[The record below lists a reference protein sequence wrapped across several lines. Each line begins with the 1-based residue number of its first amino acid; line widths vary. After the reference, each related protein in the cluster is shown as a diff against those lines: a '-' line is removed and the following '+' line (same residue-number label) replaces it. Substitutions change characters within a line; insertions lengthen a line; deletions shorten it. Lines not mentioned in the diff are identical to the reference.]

1 MRKKLVCPLAAVFAA
16 AVLASPV
23 LASPV
28 LAAHGGKA
36 GSTIIAYRN

>member
-1 MRKKLVCPLAAVFAA
+1 MWKKLGCSLVAVFAA
-16 AVLASPV
+16 VV

>member
-1 MRKKLVCPLAAVFAA
+1 MRKKLACFLVAAFAA
-16 AVLASPV
+16 AV

-36 GSTIIAYRN
+36 GSTIVASRN

>member
-1 MRKKLVCPLAAVFAA
+1 MRKKLVCSLVAMVSA

-23 LASPV
+23 LA
-28 LAAHGGKA
+28 AHGKA

>member
-1 MRKKLVCPLAAVFAA
+1 MRKKLVCSLVAMVAA
-16 AVLASPV
+16 AV

>member
-1 MRKKLVCPLAAVFAA
+1 MQKLACFLVAVFAA

-23 LASPV
+23 F
-28 LAAHGGKA
+28 AHGGKA

>member
-1 MRKKLVCPLAAVFAA
+1 MRKKLVCPLVGVFAA
-16 AVLASPV
+16 AV

>member
-1 MRKKLVCPLAAVFAA
+1 MRKKLACSLVAVFAA
-16 AVLASPV
+16 AL

-28 LAAHGGKA
+28 LAAHGKA

>member
-1 MRKKLVCPLAAVFAA
+1 MRKKLACSLVAMVAA

-23 LASPV
+23 LA
-28 LAAHGGKA
+28 AHGKA